1 MFDPAA
7 HQPPVVAGYRLIE
20 RDQIPM
26 RRVGLIGLISAP
38 VWIAVFLGLAHLF
51 GGSPHIKLYVT
62 FFGALFAIVNLT
74 LVMPAAHE
82 AVHGVVA
89 LLFRARPEF
98 GIGPGFAYTTF
109 REPVRLLPYLIIGLA
124 PLVLISAAGVA
135 LLTLA
140 PRAPGQTLIFIVG
153 NATGAFGDLWVAM
166 KVLRLP
172 RNVRICDLADGFA
185 YYLPEQADEL
195 KHPRDN
201 SIQ

>member
-1 MFDPAA
+1 
-7 HQPPVVAGYRLIE
+7 
-20 RDQIPM
+20 M
-26 RRVGLIGLISAP
+26 RRVGLLGLTTAP
-38 VWIAVFLGLAHLF
+38 AWVALFLGLVHLF

-62 FFGALFAIVNLT
+62 FFGVVFAILNLT

-82 AVHGVVA
+82 AIHGVVA
-89 LLFRARPEF
+89 RLFRARPEF

-109 REPVRLLPYLIIGLA
+109 RQPVRPLPYLIIGLA

-172 RNVRICDLADGFA
+172 RDVRICDLADGFA
-185 YYLPEQADEL
+185 YYLPEQGDEL
-195 KHPRDN
+195 KRNQEDPGR
-201 SIQ
+201 